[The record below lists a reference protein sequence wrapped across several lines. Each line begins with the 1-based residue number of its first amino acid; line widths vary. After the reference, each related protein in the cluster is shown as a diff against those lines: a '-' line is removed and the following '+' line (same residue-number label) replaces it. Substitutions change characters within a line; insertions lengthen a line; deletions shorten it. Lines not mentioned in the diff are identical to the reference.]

1 MWIAWLYRTA
11 IKRGAKGGHWAWYVL
26 ALGAWVLRRDQAR
39 RTQSGLKTPLKPGET
54 LVITAV
60 EDPPRGRRAKKKAA
74 RRAERTLA
82 RSLNA

>member
-39 RTQSGLKTPLKPGET
+39 RAQAPLSTSLQPGET
-54 LVITAV
+54 VMITALG
-60 EDPPRGRRAKKKAA
+60 DPPKGRKATRRSKKAQ
-74 RRAERTLA
+74 RVVV
-82 RSLNA
+82 S